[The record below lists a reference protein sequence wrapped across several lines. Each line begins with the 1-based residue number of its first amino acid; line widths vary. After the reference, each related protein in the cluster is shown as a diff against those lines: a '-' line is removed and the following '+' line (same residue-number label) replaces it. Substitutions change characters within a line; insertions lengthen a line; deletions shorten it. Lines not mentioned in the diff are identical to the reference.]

1 MIEFKTEEM
10 TINMGPNHPSTHGVL
25 RLILKLDG
33 EIVTAC
39 EPVIGYLHRSIE
51 RSGQDLTYW
60 QFIPVLDRFDYL
72 SNLFSEYCYV
82 LAVER
87 IAGIEPPPRAE
98 FIRVLTMEINR
109 ITSHLFWLGTFLLDL
124 GATSIIMYTMREREL
139 LFDLLEELTGQR
151 MMYNYIRIGGLCHD
165 LPPGWIDRLQDFLVN
180 FRSRV
185 AEYEAIVTDNPIFR
199 ARVEGIGVL
208 TPDQLWSY
216 GVTGPILRAAGVS
229 WDLRRDEP
237 YAVYDQL
244 DFAIPLGQRGDSLD
258 RYRVRLQEMRE
269 SARIIEQVI
278 AMLPDGPVKARKIPA
293 LYKAPAGEAYVQIEA
308 PRGNM
313 GCYLVSDGSTRPSRV
328 KLRGASFHN
337 LSILPEAVK
346 GRPISDIMA
355 IFGSMDVIIPE
366 VDR

>member
-33 EIVTAC
+33 EIVTDC
-39 EPVIGYLHRSIE
+39 EPVIGYLHRSME
-51 RSGQDLTYW
+51 RSGQDLTYY

-72 SNLFSEYCYV
+72 SNIFSEYCYV
-82 LAVER
+82 LAVEK
-87 IAGIEPPPRAE
+87 IAGIEAPPRAE

-109 ITSHLFWLGTFLLDL
+109 ITSHLFWLGTFVLDL
-124 GATSIIMYTMREREL
+124 GATSLIMYAMREREV

-151 MMYNYIRIGGLCHD
+151 MMYNYFRIGGVNHD
-165 LPPGWIDRLQDFLVN
+165 LPPGWTDRLRDFLVN
-180 FRSRV
+180 FRARL
-185 AEYEAIVTDNPIFR
+185 AEYETIVTDNPIFR
-199 ARVEGIGVL
+199 ARVEGIGIL
-208 TPDQLWSY
+208 KPEQLWSH
-216 GVTGPILRAAGVS
+216 GVTGPNLRASGVA

-237 YAVYDQL
+237 YSVYDQL
-244 DFAIPLGQRGDSLD
+244 DFDIPLGKTGDTLD
-258 RYRVRLQEMRE
+258 RYRVRMQEMRE
-269 SARIIEQVI
+269 SARILEQAL
-278 AMLPDGPVKARKIPA
+278 AMLPEGPVKARKIPA
-293 LYKAPAGEAYVQIEA
+293 LFKAPAGEAYVQIEA

-313 GCYLVSDGSTRPSRV
+313 GCYMVSDGGPRPSRV

-337 LSILPEAVK
+337 LAILPEAVK
-346 GRPISDIMA
+346 GGPISDIMA

>member
-33 EIVTAC
+33 EIVKDC

-51 RSGQDLTYW
+51 RSGQDLTYY

-72 SNLFSEYCYV
+72 SNIFSEYVYV
-82 LAVER
+82 LAVEKV
-87 IAGIEPPPRAE
+87 AGIECPVRAD

-109 ITSHLFWLGTFLLDL
+109 ITSHLFWLGTFVLDL

-151 MMYNYIRIGGLCHD
+151 MMYNYIRIGGVNHD
-165 LPPGWIDRLQDFLVN
+165 LPPGWTDRLRDFLKN
-180 FRSRV
+180 FRNRID
-185 AEYEAIVTDNPIFR
+185 EYESIVTDNPIFR
-199 ARVEGIGVL
+199 ARVENIGVL
-208 TPDQLWSY
+208 KLDRLMSY
-216 GVTGPILRAAGVS
+216 GVTGPTLRASGMAY
-229 WDLRRDEP
+229 DLRRDEP
-237 YAVYDQL
+237 YSVYDQL
-244 DFAIPLGQRGDSLD
+244 DFDIPTGKNGDSLD

-269 SARIIEQVI
+269 SAKILEQAL
-278 AMLPDGPVKARKIPA
+278 AMIPEGHVKARKIPA
-293 LYKAPAGEAYVQIEA
+293 LYKAPPGEAYVQIEA

-313 GCYLVSDGSTRPSRV
+313 GCYYISDGSTRPARV

-337 LSILPEAVK
+337 LAILPEAIK
-346 GRPISDIMA
+346 GSPISDIMA